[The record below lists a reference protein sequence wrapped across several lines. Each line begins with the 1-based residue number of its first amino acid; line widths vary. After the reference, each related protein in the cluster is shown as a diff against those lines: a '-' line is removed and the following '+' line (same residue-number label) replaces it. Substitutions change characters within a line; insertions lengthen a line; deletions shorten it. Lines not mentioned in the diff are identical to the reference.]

1 MSMKSLLKERLGQR
15 VQFQDIDRVPSGSP
29 AAVVLE
35 ADLPFRKTI
44 TAALALAKRHLTLG
58 QAKRIVERMMVG
70 ERVAVEIPMVE
81 DRGEFQRDLA
91 ANGVHV
97 TFRDPPDDV
106 NVKAIREKTGLSQEE
121 FALRYGLEV
130 ASLRNWEQGR
140 TQPEVAVRVL
150 FRVIE
155 RHPEAVEAALS
166 D

>member
-1 MSMKSLLKERLGQR
+1 MQVR
-15 VQFQDIDRVPSGSP
+15 DIDRVPSGSP
-29 AAVVLE
+29 AAVLFE
-35 ADLPFRKTI
+35 ADLPFRKTV

-58 QAKRIVERMMVG
+58 QAKRIVERLMVG
-70 ERVAVEIPMVE
+70 ERVAVEIPMIE
-81 DRGEFQRDLA
+81 DRQTFRRDLE

-97 TFRDPPDDV
+97 EFRDPPDNV

-140 TQPEVAVRVL
+140 TQPELAVRVL

-155 RHPEAVEAALS
+155 RNPRAVEEALTR
-166 D
+166 

>member
-1 MSMKSLLKERLGQR
+1 MQIRA
-15 VQFQDIDRVPSGSP
+15 DDRVRSGSP

-35 ADLPFRKTI
+35 AELPFRKTVS
-44 TAALALAKRHLTLG
+44 AAQALAKRRLPLG
-58 QAKRIVERMMVG
+58 QAKRAIERMMRG
-70 ERVAVEIPMVE
+70 ERVVLEIPMLE
-81 DRGEFQRDLA
+81 NRGALERDLKA
-91 ANGVHV
+91 CGVHIE
-97 TFRDPPDDV
+97 FRHSPDDV

-140 TQPEVAVRVL
+140 TQPEAAVRVL

-155 RHPEAVEAALS
+155 RRPEAVEAALS

>member
-1 MSMKSLLKERLGQR
+1 MSTNSLLWEKFAQR
-15 VQFQDIDRVPSGSP
+15 VPVRDIDRVLSGSP
-29 AAVVLE
+29 ATVVLE
-35 ADLPFRKTI
+35 ADLPFRKTV
-44 TAALALAKRHLTLG
+44 TAALALAKRHLTLA

-81 DRGEFQRDLA
+81 DRTTFRRDLE
-91 ANGVHV
+91 ANGVRV
-97 TFRDPPDDV
+97 EFRNPPDDID
-106 NVKAIREKTGLSQEE
+106 VKAIRERLGLSQEE

-140 TQPEVAVRVL
+140 TQPELAVRVL

-155 RHPEAVEAALS
+155 RNPEAVERALA

>member
-1 MSMKSLLKERLGQR
+1 MKLSLREKFERR
-15 VQFQDIDRVPSGSP
+15 VQVRDIDRVPSGSP

-35 ADLPFRKTI
+35 AELPFRKTV
-44 TAALALAKRHLTLG
+44 TAALALAKRHLTLA
-58 QAKRIVERMMVG
+58 QAKRIVERMMAG

-81 DRGEFQRDLA
+81 DREAFRRDLA

-97 TFRDPPDDV
+97 EFRGPPDDV
-106 NVKAIREKTGLSQEE
+106 DIKAIRERTGLSQEE

-140 TQPEVAVRVL
+140 TQPEAAVRVL

-155 RHPEAVEAALS
+155 RNPEAVERALA